1 MKDITEYLS
10 RKNKYHELFGNEYA
24 KSLKKDIRNSKLSKL
39 LIGLAPTITL
49 SLYWSVVLLINSD
62 VSIGNFWMSVG
73 MVCMQIPGMQSLAR
87 DIDRFRKSANM
98 NLAELTKFL
107 FRNNIETDVN
117 KLKEGILTRD
127 VKKEKIEYREVET
140 NKKIINHEIKTI
152 DTRLYF
158 KDIDD
163 QIRCLKEVR
172 QEIIFQGE
180 KEVEKTLQ
188 VFEMDE
194 IPENEISQKVKI
206 KLMELEKKQ

>member
-1 MKDITEYLS
+1 MRD
-10 RKNKYHELFGNEYA
+10 NK
-24 KSLKKDIRNSKLSKL
+24 
-39 LIGLAPTITL
+39 
-49 SLYWSVVLLINSD
+49 
-62 VSIGNFWMSVG
+62 
-73 MVCMQIPGMQSLAR
+73 
-87 DIDRFRKSANM
+87 
-98 NLAELTKFL
+98 
-107 FRNNIETDVN
+107 
-117 KLKEGILTRD
+117 
-127 VKKEKIEYREVET
+127 KIKVEYREVET